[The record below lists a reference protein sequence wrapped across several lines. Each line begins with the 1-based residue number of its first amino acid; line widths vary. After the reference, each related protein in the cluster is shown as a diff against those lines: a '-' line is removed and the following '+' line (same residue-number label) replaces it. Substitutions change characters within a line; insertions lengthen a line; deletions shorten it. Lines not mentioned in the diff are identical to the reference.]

1 MATEVILP
9 RVDMDMTEGK
19 IAFWYVKNGDV
30 VTKGQVLFDIETDKA
45 TMEVDSPVAG
55 VIDSINGEVGV
66 TMPVGQVV
74 AYIRAPGEALVG
86 AAAEPL
92 VPAETE
98 MLEAAP
104 VLVELDSSTATAG
117 AVPSATLAVDSA
129 PDRVSV
135 APSLVPAG
143 LLRAT
148 PLARNLARARGVDL
162 HSLTGSGPGGRIY
175 ADDVPASAGR
185 AAAATQL
192 HLHWWQRAGG
202 VPVLLL
208 HGFGTDHASW
218 RPLVQQLSANQS
230 VIGIDLPNHGKSA
243 LQSVK
248 SMTELAHAV
257 LERLD
262 QEGITA
268 CHQLGHSMGGGVAL
282 AINAAQPQRVL
293 SLTLLAPVGL
303 GAEINSE
310 FINGL
315 TSAES
320 EAALKDAMARLFYSQ
335 NALTASFVAS
345 AFRQLQAPG
354 RAAALAEMASHLM
367 PEGVQTGSLR
377 ATLDATLAPVKVI
390 WGLADQI
397 IPHAHCAGLPGSV
410 GLHLLPAVGHLAH
423 VEATPLVARL
433 LLQQIRA
440 GTEG

>member
-74 AYIRAPGEALVG
+74 AYIRAPGEAPVD
-86 AAAEPL
+86 AVAEPL
-92 VPAETE
+92 VPAEN
-98 MLEAAP
+98 EALDAVP
-104 VLVELDSSTATAG
+104 VSVELDSTTTAG
-117 AVPSATLAVDSA
+117 AMPSATSAGDSA

-135 APSLVPAG
+135 ASSLVPAG

-192 HLHWWQRAGG
+192 HLHWWQRSSG

-218 RPLVQQLSANQS
+218 RPLVQQMSANQS

-268 CHQLGHSMGGGVAL
+268 CHLLGHSMGGGVAL
-282 AINAAQPQRVL
+282 AINAAQPRRVL

-315 TSAES
+315 TGAES
-320 EAALKDAMARLFYSQ
+320 EAALRDAMARLFYSQ

-367 PEGVQTGSLR
+367 PEGVQTGTLR

-440 GTEG
+440 GTES